1 MRILQGGVLLA
12 SATALLFSAACGS
25 SGGKA
30 LGSPSASAAASG
42 GFAAYAACLRQH
54 GVNIPTARP
63 SGRPSGGAGGGF
75 FGGGA
80 GRGGANQ
87 QARQACQSL
96 APQGGRGGGRGMQE
110 TQAFRSCLSDHGVKL
125 PTPTPGAGRTPGA
138 QRTPGARRTPGAG
151 PFGRFDTSDP
161 KVAKA
166 VKICRP
172 LLPTMSPRPSP
183 S

>member
-12 SATALLFSAACGS
+12 SAAALLFSAACGS

-30 LGSPSASAAASG
+30 SAAPSGSVSASG

-63 SGRPSGGAGGGF
+63 TARPSGRAGGGF
-75 FGGGA
+75 LG
-80 GRGGANQ
+80 GGANQ
-87 QARQACQSL
+87 QAIQACRSL
-96 APQGGRGGGRGMQE
+96 APQGGGRGGFGGRGMQE
-110 TQAFRSCLSDHGVKL
+110 LQAFRSCLSDHGVKL
-125 PTPTPGAGRTPGA
+125 PTPTPGARPPGV

-151 PFGRFDTSDP
+151 PFGGFNTSDP

-166 VKICRP
+166 VKTCRP
-172 LLPTMSPRPSP
+172 LLPTRSPRPS
-183 S
+183 SS

>member
-25 SGGKA
+25 SGGK
-30 LGSPSASAAASG
+30 SPSGASASPSASG

-63 SGRPSGGAGGGF
+63 SARPSGGFGGGF
-75 FGGGA
+75 FGGG
-80 GRGGANQ
+80 GSGANQ

-96 APQGGRGGGRGMQE
+96 MPQGAGRGRGMQE
-110 TQAFRSCLSDHGVKL
+110 MQAFLSCLSDHGVKV
-125 PTPTPGAGRTPGA
+125 PTPSPGVRSPGA
-138 QRTPGARRTPGAG
+138 QRTPGAPRTPGAG
-151 PFGRFDTSDP
+151 MLGRFNTSDP

-166 VKICRP
+166 VKTCRP
-172 LLPTMSPRPSP
+172 LLPSFTPRPSP

>member
-1 MRILQGGVLLA
+1 MRLIQGGVLLA
-12 SATALLFSAACGS
+12 SAGALLFSAACGS

-30 LGSPSASAAASG
+30 SASSSASAAAS

-63 SGRPSGGAGGGF
+63 SGRPSGGGGGF
-75 FGGGA
+75 LGGGGA
-80 GRGGANQ
+80 AGGANQ

-96 APQGGRGGGRGMQE
+96 APSGGLRDGRGMQE
-110 TQAFRSCLSDHGVKL
+110 LQAFRSCLSDHGVKL
-125 PTPTPGAGRTPGA
+125 PTPTPGA
-138 QRTPGARRTPGAG
+138 QRTPGARRTPGEG
-151 PFGRFDTSDP
+151 MFGRFDTSDP

-166 VKICRP
+166 VKTCRP
-172 LLPTMSPRPSP
+172 LLPTMTPRPSP